1 MGYSDSAGSQGR
13 GSGRGT
19 EIVPLRDVT
28 SSTRLVFADQQPP
41 EPEDETGGA
50 EVGRL
55 LGTLLRRKFLI
66 AAVVVLGVAIT
77 TLLTLRE
84 VPIYRASTTLEVQ
97 AREMQI
103 MQGAGVDT
111 GSVADGDFM
120 GTQLALLKSRALA
133 ERVAE
138 SLNLQAEP
146 LYANPQADPE
156 ARLAQATGTVL
167 NGVSASTQRGA
178 RVIQVS
184 FASPSRT
191 ESARI
196 ANAIAENFIQMN
208 LERRYNATAYAREFL
223 EERIATTKS
232 SLEESERRLFDYSR
246 DKEILD
252 LSSVGGSEVG
262 SSLDAAALV
271 SLSASLTEAQNV
283 RIISEQRYREAA
295 SNPNTRELLQSPTI
309 TTLRQ
314 TRSQLAAQYQRQ
326 LADFFPEAP
335 EMLELKSRIDAA
347 DAEIENERVN
357 LVKGLEG
364 EYRAAVAREE
374 ALAAR
379 VEELRGDVQ
388 GLRSR
393 SIDYNILAREVD
405 TLRTQYD
412 GLLQRFKEISISSGI
427 ESSQVS
433 ILDPAQPP
441 WGPSSPDLQSSL
453 LRALMISLAIGI
465 ALAFLIEFLDDTIK
479 TPEDI
484 NRKLN
489 LRVIGVIPRAK
500 SREPISKQIRNP
512 RAEITEA
519 FSSARTALQFSIM
532 AGSIKTLLVTGSK
545 PGEGKT
551 SSALALATS
560 FAQIGKKVLIIDA
573 DLRRPSFA
581 FKAEASQGLSGVLSK
596 GLPLMPNVV
605 PGPTDNLY
613 LLPAGQ
619 VPPNPAEL
627 LASPLLEQ
635 LLDEASDRFDLVLVD
650 SPPVLTFADAPALS
664 SVCDGTLMVVQSGGV
679 RRQAVL
685 RALERLDSARGKVT
699 GVILTRFDAK
709 KAGYG
714 KGYGYGYRGYGEL
727 DHTRIAASPSN
738 SQRQIKHFVDGPAKQ
753 TDDFFD

>member
-1 MGYSDSAGSQGR
+1 MTD
-13 GSGRGT
+13 
-19 EIVPLRDVT
+19 IVPLRDVT
-28 SSTRLVFADQQPP
+28 SSTRLIFADQQAP
-41 EPEDETGGA
+41 ETNEETGGA
-50 EVGRL
+50 DVGRL
-55 LGTLLRRKFLI
+55 LQTLMRRKFLI
-66 AAVVVLGVAIT
+66 AATVVLGVAIT
-77 TLLTLRE
+77 TLMTLQE
-84 VPIYRASTTLEVQ
+84 VPIYRASTSLEVQ

-103 MQGAGVDT
+103 LQGAGVDT
-111 GSVADGDFM
+111 GSVADSEFM
-120 GTQLALLKSRALA
+120 GTQLALLKSRALS

-156 ARLAQATGTVL
+156 VRLAQATGIVSKGVDVSTV
-167 NGVSASTQRGA
+167 RGA
-178 RVIQVS
+178 RILQISVE
-184 FASPSRT
+184 SPSPT
-191 ESARI
+191 EAARI
-196 ANAIAENFIQMN
+196 ANAVAENFIQMN

-223 EERIATTKS
+223 EERIATTKA
-232 SLEESERRLFDYSR
+232 SLEETERRLFDYSR
-246 DKEILD
+246 DQEILD

-271 SLSASLTEAQNV
+271 SLSASLTEAQNA
-283 RIISEQRYREAA
+283 RIISEQRYREAE

-335 EMLELKSRIDAA
+335 EMLELKSQIDAV
-347 DAEIENERVN
+347 DAEIVLERGN

-364 EYRAAVAREE
+364 EYRSAVAREA

-379 VEELRGDVQ
+379 VEELRSDVQ

-412 GLLQRFKEISISSGI
+412 GLLQRFKEIGVTNGV

-441 WGPSSPDLQSSL
+441 GRPSSPNLESSL
-453 LRALMISLAIGI
+453 IRALLISLAIGI
-465 ALAFLIEFLDDTIK
+465 ALAFLIDFLDDTIK
-479 TPEDI
+479 TPEDVS
-484 NRKLN
+484 RKLN
-489 LRVIGVIPRAK
+489 LRVIGVIPRAR
-500 SREPISKQIRNP
+500 SREPISKQLRNP
-512 RAEITEA
+512 RSEITEA

-532 AGSIKTLLVTGSK
+532 AWSIKTLLVTGSK

-551 SSALALATS
+551 SSTLALGAAFS
-560 FAQIGKKVLIIDA
+560 QIGKKVLIIDA

-581 FKAEASQGLSGVLSK
+581 FKAEASKGLSGVLSK
-596 GLPLMPNVV
+596 GLPLMPNVI
-605 PGPTDNLY
+605 PGSTDNLY
-613 LLPAGQ
+613 LLPSGP

-635 LLDEASDRFDLVLVD
+635 LIEEAGGQFDLVLVD

-664 SVCDGTLMVVQSGGV
+664 AVCDGTLLVVQSGGV

-685 RALERLDSARGKVT
+685 RSVDRLDSARGKVI

-714 KGYGYGYRGYGEL
+714 KGYGYGYGGYGEL
-727 DHTRIAASPSN
+727 DHTRVAASPKSRN
-738 SQRQIKHFVDGPAKQ
+738 RQIKNFVDGAASQ
-753 TDDFFD
+753 TDEFID